1 MNAIEALQALRDG
14 KKIRH
19 IRADEGEYWHIKKN
33 GFLADNSGESQSFII
48 FGIDD
53 IVGNRWELF
62 STYKEKEYR
71 NLFVSLQSKIFT
83 EIERNEV
90 DKEEV
95 GEILNYLKNTYDAIK
110 AVIEEEKENE

>member
-1 MNAIEALQALRDG
+1 MNVIEALQALKDG

-19 IRADEGEYWHIKKN
+19 IRDDEGEYLHIKN
-33 GFLADNSGESQSFII
+33 GWVKDNSGESQSLIVFN
-48 FGIDD
+48 IDD
-53 IVGNRWELF
+53 IVGDRWELF

-90 DKEEV
+90 DKEEA
-95 GEILNYLKNTYDAIK
+95 GEILNYLKNTYDVIK